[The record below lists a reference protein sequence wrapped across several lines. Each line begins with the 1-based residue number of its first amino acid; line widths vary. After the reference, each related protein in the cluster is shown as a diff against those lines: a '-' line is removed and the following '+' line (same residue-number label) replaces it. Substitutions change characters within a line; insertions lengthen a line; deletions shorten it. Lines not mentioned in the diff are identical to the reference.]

1 MSVTAAI
8 RKMLDEGLT
17 LDQALTAAE
26 AFEASM
32 QPKLTARQ
40 ERNRRYYEA
49 RKEQADRLKA
59 SEKRLNKTEPDAS
72 EKRLKASESVLNSD
86 ALARV
91 VVSSLP
97 SLHSEEVSTSE
108 PNGSSVGDVS
118 REGEIV
124 APEKPPP
131 KSKRGTR
138 LPDDWEPSDADVA
151 VARAEGL
158 TDEEIFRAAREFR
171 NFWTSRAGSAATKLS
186 WSRTWENR
194 VSEVADRLRRN
205 GPRLVASTGQPG
217 GNRRGAVSFADIFVE
232 RHGPAA
238 NREPVSAG
246 GQAVSDLRRV

>member
-8 RKMLDEGLT
+8 RKMLDEGFT

-26 AFEASM
+26 AFEESM
-32 QPKLTARQ
+32 APKLTARQ

-59 SEKRLNKTEPDAS
+59 SEKRLNKTEPEAS

-86 ALARV
+86 ALACV
-91 VVSSLP
+91 VFTSLP
-97 SLHSEEVSTSE
+97 SFHSEEVSTSE
-108 PNGSSVGDVS
+108 PNGSSVDDVR
-118 REGEIV
+118 RESV
-124 APEKPPP
+124 TVDPEKPPP
-131 KSKRGTR
+131 KPKRGTR

-194 VSEVADRLRRN
+194 VSEIADRLRRN
-205 GPRLVASTGQPG
+205 GPRLVASSAKPG
-217 GNRRGAVSFADIFVE
+217 GGGRGAVSFADIYAR
-232 RHGPAA
+232 RHGLA
-238 NREPVSAG
+238 
-246 GQAVSDLRRV
+246 SD